1 MRQHGRKKQERN
13 IFKRRKTTRRKRQP
27 STSRVETAVSMPLP
41 QVTVPD
47 HAKRRQRRNK
57 RGQRDTTAVWQLLKQ
72 IALSTRWISFF
83 ILALS
88 IYAMALAGSNVD
100 YYLTLIPVDGTY
112 SIPPAEIV
120 QASGLAGSH
129 IFAVDPSIAAHEIT
143 SLPGVISATVTL
155 EWPNVAHIQ
164 IREDSPIAIWQE
176 NGVQFWV
183 TENGRLI
190 PARFDTL
197 ELLTIEADVPS
208 MAEFLLRSDD
218 GEETTA
224 SEVQPSVRFI
234 PEDIL
239 AGALQLQ
246 TLQPNL
252 TRVQYRPATGLI
264 WQDETHGWD
273 VYLGTGTDMHQKLVI
288 YEAIVQE
295 LDARNLTAE
304 YISVKNKEKPYYR
317 AQ

>member
-13 IFKRRKTTRRKRQP
+13 IFKWRRKTRRRRQ
-27 STSRVETAVSMPLP
+27 SATSRVETAVSMPLP
-41 QVTVPD
+41 SVTVPD
-47 HAKRRQRRNK
+47 HAKRRQQRNK
-57 RGQRDTTAVWQLLKQ
+57 RSRRDTTAVWQLLKT
-72 IALSTRWISFF
+72 IARSTRWISFF
-83 ILALS
+83 ILLLS
-88 IYAMALAGSNVD
+88 IYALGLAGSNVD

-120 QASGLAGSH
+120 RASGLAGSH
-129 IFAVDPSIAAHEIT
+129 IFAVDPSIAAQEIT
-143 SLPGVISATVTL
+143 NLPGVISATVSL

-164 IREDSPIAIWQE
+164 IQEDSPIAIWQE

-208 MAEFLLRSDD
+208 MAEFLRQPEDEDD
-218 GEETTA
+218 VRP
-224 SEVQPSVRFI
+224 SEVQPSIRFI

-246 TLQPNL
+246 TLHPNL

-264 WQDETHGWD
+264 WQDEAHGWD

-288 YEAIVQE
+288 YESIVQE
-295 LDARNLTAE
+295 LDARDLTAE